1 MRVIQSAKKRKLVSS
16 EFRIHCRAYR
26 LQRPRIEAT
35 ALSTIREEFVSA
47 AHTGWILGVSELIS
61 ESKLEVALPILM
73 EIDNKAEI
81 CQLTEDERSTIA
93 NTSTLS
99 SNSLQIMPL
108 KML

>member
-1 MRVIQSAKKRKLVSS
+1 MSS
-16 EFRIHCRAYR
+16 
-26 LQRPRIEAT
+26 
-35 ALSTIREEFVSA
+35 
-47 AHTGWILGVSELIS
+47 AHTGWILGISELIS
-61 ESKLEVALPILM
+61 ELKVDVALPISM
-73 EIDNKAEI
+73 EIDNKAAI